1 MAMRLNKLQDQ
12 VVVITGASSGIGLT
26 TARMAA
32 DRGARLVLVARN
44 EAALRELTEELKDR
58 GAETIAVVADVGV
71 EESVQ
76 SIVDAAMA
84 HFGRIDTWINNAGV
98 GMYGS
103 VLDVDMQD
111 SRKLF
116 DTNFWGVVYGSRA
129 AAKYFRDRAEKMP
142 GAIINVGS
150 EASDRSV
157 PLIGMYSA
165 SKHAVKGFT
174 DALRME
180 LEKAKVPVS
189 VSLVKPSAI
198 DTPFPEH
205 GKNYMAEEPALPP
218 PMYAPE
224 VAAEVILYCAEHP
237 VRDIYAGARAKLH
250 SLQGAVLPR
259 GVDKLMEAI
268 FFEKQKSP
276 RPANRGDDA
285 LYRPTTAMHE
295 RGAVSPGKVHETSLY
310 SQATMHPWI
319 TRMTLV
325 GVAACIGT
333 LSYAL
338 THRKASSDRS
348 SCCGISY

>member
-1 MAMRLNKLQDQ
+1 MALHLKKLQDQ

-32 DRGARLVLVARN
+32 ERGAKLVLVSRN
-44 EAALRELTEELKDR
+44 EEALRELADELNSH
-58 GAETIAVVADVGV
+58 GAEAIAVVADVGA
-71 EESVQ
+71 EESVKNV
-76 SIVDAAMA
+76 VDAGVAR
-84 HFGRIDTWINNAGV
+84 FGRIDTWINNAGV

-103 VLDVDMQD
+103 VLDVDTQD

-129 AAKYFRDRAEKMP
+129 AAKYFRDRVDQTP

-150 EASDRSV
+150 EVSDRAV
-157 PLIGMYSA
+157 PLLGMYSA
-165 SKHAVKGFT
+165 SKQAVKGFT

-198 DTPFPEH
+198 NTPFPEH

-224 VAAEVILYCAEHP
+224 VAAEVILHCAEHP

-250 SLQGAVLPR
+250 SLQGAVIPR
-259 GVDKLMEAI
+259 GVDKFMEAV
-268 FFEKQKSP
+268 FFEKQKAK
-276 RPANRGDDA
+276 RPANPMDDA
-285 LYRPTTAMHE
+285 LYHPTTSLHE
-295 RGAVSPGKVHETSLY
+295 RGAAPQGKVYETSLY
-310 SQATMHPWI
+310 SQAVMHPWI

-325 GVAACIGT
+325 GVAACVGT
-333 LSYAL
+333 FAYAL
-338 THRKASSDRS
+338 TQRRD
-348 SCCGISY
+348 